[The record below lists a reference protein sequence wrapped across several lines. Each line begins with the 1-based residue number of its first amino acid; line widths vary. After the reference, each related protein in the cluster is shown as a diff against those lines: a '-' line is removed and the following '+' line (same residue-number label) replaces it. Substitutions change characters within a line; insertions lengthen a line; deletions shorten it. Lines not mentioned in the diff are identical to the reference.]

1 MQFLSD
7 CSPPVYTK
15 SQMPAASSL
24 HFLLGS
30 FHHMCNSMLQSSH
43 THIPAP
49 VFWNNTIM
57 VYHNDNLFPEK
68 ILPVS
73 FILSSLLS
81 SENIITYILKSGEY
95 KIKRRNRIS
104 SLLFIFTL
112 SSIYSPF
119 TFTAASGFSALITST
134 IFFSISTSFSS

>member
-30 FHHMCNSMLQSSH
+30 FHHMCNLMLQSSH

-104 SLLFIFTL
+104 SLYF
-112 SSIYSPF
+112 YSFQYLF
-119 TFTAASGFSALITST
+119 TFYFYCSFR
-134 IFFSISTSFSS
+134 IFRSDNFRHFL